1 MKQNHDDEN
10 SGGIRINGNVTGSN
24 VNVGGSNVSQSI
36 VDNSKGDS
44 VQTAFGSIFNEVD
57 KLVDAP
63 LKEDVIEILQKLQK
77 EAYKGEQAN
86 EKRVQ
91 SWMNFLA
98 EMVPD
103 IGEVAVRTFI
113 NPIDGVSSV
122 FQKVAK
128 RAKNKT

>member
-1 MKQNHDDEN
+1 MNANRDDEN
-10 SGGIRINGNVTGSN
+10 SGGIHINGNVTRSN
-24 VNVGGSNVSQSI
+24 INVGGSNVSQSM
-36 VDNSKGDS
+36 VDNSRGDS
-44 VQTAFGSIFNEVD
+44 VQTAFGPIFNEVD
-57 KLVDAP
+57 KLVDAS
-63 LKEDVIEILQKLQK
+63 LREDVLEILQKLQK

-98 EMVPD
+98 EMAPD
-103 IGEVAVRTFI
+103 ILEVAIRTFI

-122 FQKVAK
+122 FQKIAK